1 MRILRVSHS
10 AVVAAWRERE
20 RALSALGH
28 DVVTLS
34 ARCWDE
40 GGVPITL
47 HPLPGEQVTG
57 LRTFGSHPALFVYD
71 PTPLWRALGESWDV
85 IELHEEPFALATAE
99 ILALR
104 VLRRQRA
111 PYSLYSAQNSRKRYP
126 VPFRWFERWAL
137 RHAAAVSVCNTE
149 AGRICED
156 KGFPGRA
163 RLIPLGLDVRHFT
176 PEADKVPARRDHVVV
191 GYVGRFAPHK
201 GVDVLL
207 AAVTGDQRLTLRLAG
222 AGPQQAELSAL
233 VERLGLLGRVEFV
246 GSLSQDA
253 LPDFY

>member
-1 MRILRVSHS
+1 M
-10 AVVAAWRERE
+10 AAWRERE
-20 RALSALGH
+20 RELRALGH

-34 ARCWDE
+34 AQRWDE
-40 GGVPITL
+40 GGVAVTVQ
-47 HPLPGEQVTG
+47 PLPAEQVTG
-57 LRTFGSHPALFVYD
+57 VRTFGRHPALFVYD
-71 PTPLWRALGESWDV
+71 PKPLWRALGETWDV

-104 VLRRQRA
+104 ALRQQRA
-111 PYSLYSAQNSRKRYP
+111 PYSLYSAQNIRKRYP

-137 RHAAAVSVCNTE
+137 RRAAAVSVCNIE

-156 KGFPGRA
+156 KGFPGKA
-163 RLIPLGLDVRHFT
+163 RLIPLGLDVRHFS
-176 PEADKVPARRDHVVV
+176 PAADRAARRDGVVV

-246 GSLSQDA
+246 GSLGQDA
-253 LPDFY
+253 L